1 MELTANELR
10 IGNLFDHFEDG
21 VLPIEEIKKD
31 SDGFDGYYAVFRN
44 NSIKCRIDYLDPIPL
59 TEEWLLKFGFEIND
73 DLGDEIYYQIPEE
86 KNGYGICFDHNDI
99 TFYKY
104 YGNGAENVHTLIY
117 DEKHLQSVHQ
127 LQNIYF
133 SLTNTELKLIK

>member
-10 IGNLFDHFEDG
+10 IGNLVQIVKYWKDFYDENYFI
-21 VLPIEEIKKD
+21 PKEINLDDLRAINNFKD
-31 SDGFDGYYAVFRN
+31 IA
-44 NSIKCRIDYLDPIPL
+44 KPIPL
-59 TEEWLLKFGFEIND
+59 TDEWLLKFGFEIND
-73 DLGDEIYYQIPEE
+73 DLGDEIYYQMPEI

-127 LQNIYF
+127 LQNLYF
-133 SLTNTELKLIK
+133 SLTNNELKLK

>member
-44 NSIKCRIDYLDPIPL
+44 NSIKCRIDFLDPIPL
-59 TEEWLLKFGFEIND
+59 TEEWLLKFGFEKDKYDYFHHIKSKIII
-73 DLGDEIYYQIPEE
+73 GHTTTDEFFEYEYLTGFQDSQTEMCE
-86 KNGYGICFDHNDI
+86 L
-99 TFYKY
+99 KY
-104 YGNGAENVHTLIY
+104 I
-117 DEKHLQSVHQ
+117 HQ
-127 LQNIYF
+127 LQNLYF
-133 SLTNTELKLIK
+133 ALNCQELKLK

>member
-1 MELTANELR
+1 MKLTAQELR
-10 IGNLFDHFEDG
+10 IGNLVQIVKYWKDFYDENYFI
-21 VLPIEEIKKD
+21 PKEINLDDLRAINNFKD
-31 SDGFDGYYAVFRN
+31 IA
-44 NSIKCRIDYLDPIPL
+44 KPIPL
-59 TEEWLLKFGFEIND
+59 TDEWLLKFGFEIND

-133 SLTNTELKLIK
+133 SLTNTELKLINRKQ

>member
-1 MELTANELR
+1 MKLTAQELR
-10 IGNLFDHFEDG
+10 IGNLVQIVKYWKDFYDENYFI
-21 VLPIEEIKKD
+21 PKEINLDDLRAINNFKD
-31 SDGFDGYYAVFRN
+31 IA
-44 NSIKCRIDYLDPIPL
+44 KPIPL
-59 TEEWLLKFGFEIND
+59 TDEWLLKFGFEIND

-127 LQNIYF
+127 LQNLYF
-133 SLTNTELKLIK
+133 SLTNTELKLK

>member
-1 MELTANELR
+1 MELTAQELR
-10 IGNLFDHFEDG
+10 IGNLVQIVKYWKDFYDENYFI
-21 VLPIEEIKKD
+21 PKEINLDDLRAINNFKD
-31 SDGFDGYYAVFRN
+31 IA
-44 NSIKCRIDYLDPIPL
+44 KPIPL

-127 LQNIYF
+127 LQNLYF

>member
-10 IGNLFDHFEDG
+10 IGNLVQIVKYWKDFYDENYFI
-21 VLPIEEIKKD
+21 PKEINLDDLRAINNFKD
-31 SDGFDGYYAVFRN
+31 IA
-44 NSIKCRIDYLDPIPL
+44 KPIPL

-127 LQNIYF
+127 LQNLYF